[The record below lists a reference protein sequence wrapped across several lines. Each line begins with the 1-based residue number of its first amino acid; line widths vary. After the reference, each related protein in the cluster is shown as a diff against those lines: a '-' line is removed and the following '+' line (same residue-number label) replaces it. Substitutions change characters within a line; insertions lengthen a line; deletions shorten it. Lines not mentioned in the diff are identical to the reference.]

1 MNNEEK
7 IKQLEEEIIS
17 LKNELE
23 KTKEHLKKYTAPT
36 YKKQYYEN
44 NKETIKEKH
53 KKYRESCNY
62 TPSQEQKQRWARTA
76 YLNRKAKLEKEKLYN

>member
-1 MNNEEK
+1 MNN
-7 IKQLEEEIIS
+7 EEEIIS

-23 KTKEHLKKYTAPT
+23 KTKEHLKRYTAPAC
-36 YKKQYYEN
+36 KKLYYEN

-53 KKYRESCNY
+53 KKYRESGNY
-62 TPSQEQKQRWARTA
+62 TPSQEQKQRWARNA

>member
-7 IKQLEEEIIS
+7 IKQLEEENIS

-23 KTKEHLKKYTAPT
+23 KTKEHLKRYTAPT
-36 YKKQYYEN
+36 CKKQYYEN

-53 KKYRESCNY
+53 KKYSP
-62 TPSQEQKQRWARTA
+62 TQEQKKRWARTA
-76 YLNRKAKLEKEKLYN
+76 YLNKKSKLEKIQ